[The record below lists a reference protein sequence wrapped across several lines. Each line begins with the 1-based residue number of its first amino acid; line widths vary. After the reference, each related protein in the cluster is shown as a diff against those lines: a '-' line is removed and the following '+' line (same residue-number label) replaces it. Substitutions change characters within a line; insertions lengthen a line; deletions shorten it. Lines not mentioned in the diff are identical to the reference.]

1 MIFLKIPSFEY
12 VYKWRSLQEKKL
24 RVTSKGKK
32 TMSNNQVK
40 NFIMF
45 YERITR
51 HMLKNFPK
59 KSNFIIN
66 LDSSHRLKSLKFN

>member
-32 TMSNNQVK
+32 TMSNKQVK

-51 HMLKNFPK
+51 NMLKNFSK
-59 KSNFIIN
+59 KANITIN
-66 LDSSHRLKSLKFN
+66 LDKSHRLKSLKLN

>member
-32 TMSNNQVK
+32 TMSNKQVK

-51 HMLKNFPK
+51 HMLKNFSK
-59 KSNFIIN
+59 KANIIIN
-66 LDSSHRLKSLKFN
+66 LDKSHRLKSLKFN